1 MVRDEGVKI
10 NSKKAPFELVGS
22 AGIEP
27 APKSICQLLLFLAG
41 TIPPRFTLV
50 GSAGIEPASMNKSN
64 QTTLFMTGTIPPR
77 FTLVGSA
84 GIEPAIFAM

>member
-1 MVRDEGVKI
+1 SQNKF
-10 NSKKAPFELVGS
+10 KKS
-22 AGIEP
+22 
-27 APKSICQLLLFLAG
+27 
-41 TIPPRFTLV
+41 TIRVV

>member
-10 NSKKAPFELVGS
+10 NSKKAPFE
-22 AGIEP
+22 
-27 APKSICQLLLFLAG
+27 
-41 TIPPRFTLV
+41 LV